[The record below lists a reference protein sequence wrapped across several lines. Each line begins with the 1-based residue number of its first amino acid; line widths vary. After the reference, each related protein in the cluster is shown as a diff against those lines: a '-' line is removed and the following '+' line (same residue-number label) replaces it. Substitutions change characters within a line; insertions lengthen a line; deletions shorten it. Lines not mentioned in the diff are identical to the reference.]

1 LGAILQTAAGV
12 VSAPVVVATDH
23 DDRRRIAGRVSGTT
37 HCMSIAVAIPKPGG
51 PEVLTVIERPDR
63 EPGPGEVRLR
73 VAFAAVNPT
82 DVGLRRNGGG
92 QLAPPWIPGMDAAGQ
107 VELVGDGEAR
117 LAVGEPVMAACTPRR
132 TDGGAQSERLVV
144 PAASVVPIPAHA
156 TLAQAATLPMNGL
169 TAMLG
174 LEMLGVGAGDTI
186 AVSGGAG
193 LLASYVIALAK
204 DRGCDVIADA
214 SPHDTELVRGFGA
227 DVVVA
232 RSGDFAAAVRA
243 VAPAGVA
250 AVFDTALLNG
260 DALGAIRDGGGLA
273 VVRGWDGPSERDIA
287 VHGVRVASVLER
299 TDWLEHLRALAGD
312 GRIVLRPLDVF
323 APADAA
329 EAQRRMEAG
338 GLRGRLLIAF

>member
-1 LGAILQTAAGV
+1 
-12 VSAPVVVATDH
+12 
-23 DDRRRIAGRVSGTT
+23 
-37 HCMSIAVAIPKPGG
+37 MSIAVAIPKPGG
-51 PEVLTVIERPDR
+51 PEVLTVIERSDR
-63 EPGPGEVRLR
+63 EPGPGEVRIR

-92 QLAPPWIPGMDAAGQ
+92 ELAPPWIPGMDAAGQ

-117 LAVGEPVMAACTPRR
+117 LAVGEPVMAVCTPRR

-144 PAASVVPIPAHA
+144 AAASVVPIPAHA

-169 TAMLG
+169 TAMSG
-174 LEMLGVGAGDTI
+174 LEMLGAGAGDTI

-243 VAPAGVA
+243 VAPAGVS

-260 DALGAIRDGGGLA
+260 DALGAIRDGGGLGRERA
-273 VVRGWDGPSERDIA
+273 GAHRLARASAHPRGRRPDRAAPTRRVRPGRCSRGAASHGRRRPTRSAADRVLVVVSREVVNAADWWPVVVVRE
-287 VHGVRVASVLER
+287 
-299 TDWLEHLRALAGD
+299 
-312 GRIVLRPLDVF
+312 
-323 APADAA
+323 
-329 EAQRRMEAG
+329 
-338 GLRGRLLIAF
+338 